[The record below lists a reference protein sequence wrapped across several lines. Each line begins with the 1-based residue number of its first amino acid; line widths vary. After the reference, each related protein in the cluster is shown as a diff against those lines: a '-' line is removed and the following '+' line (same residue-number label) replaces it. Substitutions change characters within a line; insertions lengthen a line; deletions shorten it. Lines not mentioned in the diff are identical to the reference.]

1 MIFVK
6 SILLLNI
13 GITKEARKTSEKF
26 PLKFDK
32 ARNRCLLTLSI
43 NQLYRRFFICQSLIT
58 YKIITLDC

>member
-43 NQLYRRFFICQSLIT
+43 NQLYRAFLFVSRL
-58 YKIITLDC
+58 